1 MTDLP
6 INSLSDLRTKYL
18 LTRSGA
24 MINPKSKVGKV
35 FEKRDIVKVVR
46 HLPTPA
52 ELQNPLRFVAVAP
65 ESSGIFPL
73 RGPLAIEPPVASQ
86 LRYDERILQSPVS
99 EDRMEEDGRA
109 QKRQKIGNLS
119 WQNPSNFDNVDPQQ
133 AIRTGSCTDNCIKLM
148 SHRSRGRFKGIRGP
162 ALFPCKWPFWTNVAQ
177 IICGYHHS
185 GFTTTTRQDNAKIKR
200 SQHGH

>member
-1 MTDLP
+1 MTDLS
-6 INSLSDLRTKYL
+6 IDSLSDLRTKYL

-73 RGPLAIEPPVASQ
+73 RGPLAIEPPPVA
-86 LRYDERILQSPVS
+86 RRMRCDERTLQSPLS
-99 EDRMEEDGRA
+99 EDRMEEHGRA
-109 QKRQKIGNLS
+109 QKRQKIGNS
-119 WQNPSNFDNVDPQQ
+119 NWQNSPNFDNADLQQ
-133 AIRTGSCTDNCIKLM
+133 AIRTDSCSDNGIELM
-148 SHRSRGRFKGIRGP
+148 SHRSRGTSKGIRSPGI
-162 ALFPCKWPFWTNVAQ
+162 FPCKWPF
-177 IICGYHHS
+177 
-185 GFTTTTRQDNAKIKR
+185 
-200 SQHGH
+200 

>member
-6 INSLSDLRTKYL
+6 IYSLSDLRTRYL

-46 HLPTPA
+46 HPPTPA

-73 RGPLAIEPPVASQ
+73 HGPLAIEPPPTA
-86 LRYDERILQSPVS
+86 RRMRCDEGTLQSPVS
-99 EDRMEEDGRA
+99 EDRTVEDGRA
-109 QKRQKIGNLS
+109 QKRRKIGNSS
-119 WQNPSNFDNVDPQQ
+119 WQNPSIFDNVDPQQ
-133 AIRTGSCTDNCIKLM
+133 PIRTDSCTDNCTKLM
-148 SHRSRGRFKGIRGP
+148 SHRSGGGSKRIRDP
-162 ALFPCKWPFWTNVAQ
+162 NLFPC
-177 IICGYHHS
+177 
-185 GFTTTTRQDNAKIKR
+185 
-200 SQHGH
+200 